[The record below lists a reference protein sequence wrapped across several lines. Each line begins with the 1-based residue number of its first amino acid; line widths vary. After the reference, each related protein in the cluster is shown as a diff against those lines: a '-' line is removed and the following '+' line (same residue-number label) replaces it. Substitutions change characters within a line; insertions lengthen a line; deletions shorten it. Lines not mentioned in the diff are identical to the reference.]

1 MNSNKVVVGS
11 GRLTQFFKAL
21 DYHPGVVGGGRE
33 AGGVRGR
40 GGPAGRRE

>member
-21 DYHPGVVGGGRE
+21 DYHPGVVGG
-33 AGGVRGR
+33 AGGWGVRGR

>member
-21 DYHPGVVGGGRE
+21 DYHPGVVGGRE

-40 GGPAGRRE
+40 DGPAGRRE